1 MHTPL
6 TKTRKTT
13 CHCSNN
19 PLLTCVAESGHL
31 TEVSTLVGLDT
42 GTQAIAPVLDNA
54 DRSLEEKVSSERA
67 SDVLQYR
74 VEYA

>member
-13 CHCSNN
+13 CNN